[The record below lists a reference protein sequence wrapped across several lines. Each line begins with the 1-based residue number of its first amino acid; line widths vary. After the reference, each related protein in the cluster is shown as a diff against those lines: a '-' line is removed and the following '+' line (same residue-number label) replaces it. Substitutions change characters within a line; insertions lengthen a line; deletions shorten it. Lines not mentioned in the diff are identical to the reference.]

1 MIETIA
7 VKKWITSVDD
17 KEKWSYY
24 LSHALSE
31 LENKARG
38 RVLWGTLEIH
48 TETDEITEQTLGS
61 QEVDEMFMKFLI
73 CRVNVE
79 VEASE

>member
-31 LENKARG
+31 LETRARG
-38 RVLWGTLEIH
+38 RILWGTLEIL
-48 TETDEITEQTLGS
+48 TETDIITTQTLGDKD
-61 QEVDEMFMKFLI
+61 EEEMFMKFLI

-79 VEASE
+79 VTE